1 MDLTLIG
8 YLPKRVQRPPGWLP
22 DMPSIDQICSVGD
35 CFSPAPEDRISFWKH
50 NAMWLYDDET
60 TTMSIVPLELQ
71 HEFTLFAY
79 KMLPSLF
86 NDGDQKTFNIPELHV
101 APLSQDYIRIG
112 YDAVGWSGGTGF
124 DCSPLSCNLR
134 APDYKVNRY
143 CLVDTL
149 EEAITMAKDFS
160 KGGGEPGPY
169 FVFEVWRKSSPNQAV
184 HRIAD
189 KPGSR

>member
-8 YLPKRVQRPPGWLP
+8 YLPKRVERPADWLP

-35 CFSPAPEDRISFWKH
+35 CFSPAPEDRIIFWKH

-60 TTMSIVPLELQ
+60 TAMSVVSPELR

-79 KMLPSLF
+79 KIFPFLF
-86 NDGDQKTFNIPELHV
+86 NDKDQKTFNIPELQV
-101 APLSQDYIRIG
+101 TPLSQGYTLIG
-112 YDAVGWSGGTGF
+112 YDAVSWSGGTGF
-124 DCSPLSCNLR
+124 NHSPLSCNLR

-143 CLVDTL
+143 CLVETL

-160 KGGGEPGPY
+160 TGGGELGSY
-169 FVFEVWRKSSPNQAV
+169 FVFEVWKRN
-184 HRIAD
+184 R
-189 KPGSR
+189 